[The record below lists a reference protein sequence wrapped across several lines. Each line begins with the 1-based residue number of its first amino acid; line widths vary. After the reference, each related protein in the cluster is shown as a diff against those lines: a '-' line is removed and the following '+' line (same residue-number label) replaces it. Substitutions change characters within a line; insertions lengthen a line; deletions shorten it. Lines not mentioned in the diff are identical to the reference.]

1 MKIGIHWV
9 QFEAG
14 GVDTH
19 LLSMIKNWP
28 NDDHFILFHNKN
40 NEGLKRI
47 SAELGKY
54 EVELVAF
61 PSIKQHHMLIKLF
74 RFVFFPIF
82 FFWLERSQSSIVR
95 SVGDL
100 DAIIVQNGT
109 YPGSWH
115 SLAAVWA
122 AHKLHIKKRM
132 LIIHHGALHSNIIHH
147 PGEKLIDYMIH
158 KWATDLV
165 AVSRATRQTLID
177 YRGFDPSRNP
187 IRVVHNGIDPSTDF
201 AGNTAQIRKQLNI
214 GDNVTLLG
222 MVGRIERYK
231 GHEDLLL
238 AMSEMDT
245 KMIDRLAVIF
255 IGSGEV
261 GEIDRLNKMAKTLG
275 LEEKIIIPGYID
287 GDSIQLISQLN
298 ILLMLTKDFEGFGLT
313 IAEAMIS
320 DVPVIATKVGAV
332 QEFVNQEVAHLIPPE
347 SPSDIAR
354 VLTAYL
360 NNPDEFKLRAK
371 KAKKHIE
378 RFSGAK
384 MSNQYCRLLH
394 I

>member
-14 GVDTH
+14 GVDTQ

-28 NDDHFILFHNKN
+28 NDDHFVLFHNKN

-47 SAELGKY
+47 STELGEY
-54 EVELVAF
+54 EVELVVF
-61 PSIKQHHMLIKLF
+61 PSIKQHHVFIKFL
-74 RFVFFPIF
+74 RFIFFPIY
-82 FFWLERSQSSIVR
+82 FFWLKRKQSSIMR
-95 SVGDL
+95 SIGGL
-100 DAIIVQNGT
+100 DAVIVQNGT

-122 AHKLHIKKRM
+122 AYKLHIKKRM
-132 LIIHHGALHSNIIHH
+132 LVVHHGALHSNMIHH
-147 PGEKLIDYMIH
+147 PGEKLIDYMMH

-165 AVSRATRQTLID
+165 TVSRATRQTLID

-187 IRVVHNGIDPSTDF
+187 IRVVHNGIDLSVDST
-201 AGNTAQIRKQLNI
+201 GNAVQIRKKLNI

-261 GEIDRLNKMAKTLG
+261 DETDRLNKMAHKLG
-275 LEEKIIIPGYID
+275 LADKVIIPGYID

-313 IAEAMIS
+313 IAEAMIAG
-320 DVPVIATKVGAV
+320 VPVIATKVGAV
-332 QEFVNQEVAHLIPPE
+332 QEFVDQEVAYLVPPE
-347 SPSDIAR
+347 SPSDVAR
-354 VLTAYL
+354 ALTAYL
-360 NNPDEFKLRAK
+360 NNLDEFKLRAK

-378 RFSGAK
+378 RFSGSK

-394 I
+394 V